1 MSLSPP
7 LFLLSQFVLLLLSLS
22 ARMEEEA
29 LDFDEIDVVVV
40 LMGMLMTLGV
50 ISPDSLLLSGSNS
63 VVKVMVVVV
72 VMVAAK
78 SNVFLFVSRMF
89 SGVNK
94 NIKMLKLE
102 NANPHKILKTLTI
115 VFTFRILL

>member
-7 LFLLSQFVLLLLSLS
+7 LFLLSQLVLLLLSLS

-29 LDFDEIDVVVV
+29 LDLDEVDVVVVV
-40 LMGMLMTLGV
+40 LMGMCITLGV
-50 ISPDSLLLSGSNS
+50 VSPESLLLSGSNS

-78 SNVFLFVSRMF
+78 SNVFGSSVEFLGVYKNDWLYSFVSF
-89 SGVNK
+89 NE
-94 NIKMLKLE
+94 L
-102 NANPHKILKTLTI
+102 TLLI
-115 VFTFRILL
+115 YSL

>member
-50 ISPDSLLLSGSNS
+50 ISPR
-63 VVKVMVVVV
+63 VIFVVVTRQ
-72 VMVAAK
+72 M
-78 SNVFLFVSRMF
+78 
-89 SGVNK
+89 
-94 NIKMLKLE
+94 
-102 NANPHKILKTLTI
+102 
-115 VFTFRILL
+115 

>member
-94 NIKMLKLE
+94 N
-102 NANPHKILKTLTI
+102 H
-115 VFTFRILL
+115 LLYLFVSFMNMYKSV